1 MHYGLIKNGR
11 NVLVQSKGYGSFIK
25 HHRLASGYKT
35 MRRFAEAT
43 GISAATISRIEAEI
57 QKPEPDT
64 LKVFAKYLHTTSLVE
79 LMVICGYWDDEE
91 LLEPID
97 MNKTSKPITQ
107 NVQINESSVTYTVAK
122 DVSEIS
128 IEELENRTLTYKGH
142 VLTEEQK
149 RHLLQ
154 ILRAAAEMVD
164 PK

>member
-1 MHYGLIKNGR
+1 
-11 NVLVQSKGYGSFIK
+11 
-25 HHRLASGYKT
+25 
-35 MRRFAEAT
+35 
-43 GISAATISRIEAEI
+43 
-57 QKPEPDT
+57 
-64 LKVFAKYLHTTSLVE
+64 
-79 LMVICGYWDDEE
+79 MVICGYWDDEE

>member
-1 MHYGLIKNGR
+1 MVENQGFGK
-11 NVLVQSKGYGSFIK
+11 FIK

-64 LKVFAKYLHTTSLVE
+64 LKVFAKHLHTTSLVE
-79 LMVICGYWDDEE
+79 LMVVCGYWGEDE

-97 MNKTSKPITQ
+97 KNKIFNIS
-107 NVQINESSVTYTVAK
+107 NANESMIKENPSTYTAK
-122 DVSEIS
+122 ELSEIS
-128 IEELENRTLTYKGH
+128 IEDLDKHTLTYKGH

-154 ILRAAAEMVD
+154 ILRAAAEMID

>member
-1 MHYGLIKNGR
+1 VELKGFGR
-11 NVLVQSKGYGSFIK
+11 FIR

-57 QKPEPDT
+57 QKPEPET
-64 LKVFAKYLHTTSLVE
+64 LQVFAKHLHTTSLVE
-79 LMVICGYWDDEE
+79 LMVVCGYWDEDE
-91 LLEPID
+91 LLESVD
-97 MNKTSKPITQ
+97 KNKKIHFG
-107 NVQINESSVTYTVAK
+107 NANESLVLKEDSSTYTVK
-122 DVSEIS
+122 EPEIS
-128 IEELENRTLTYKGH
+128 IEDLERLTLTYKGH

-154 ILRAAAEMVD
+154 ILRAAAEMID